1 MSWEHDWCSPT
12 RSDCICKAVVAIYI
26 WKPVGRCWPSTLSN
40 FKILRIRKR
49 FVRLLVL
56 LCGFSLVSSTS
67 CEALLS
73 QIIRLLWGQERQ
85 SSWLMRVWL
94 ASWGMQVRMGK
105 LGFCS
110 LIRTG
115 VLSSVTM
122 QKFCEWD
129 YHFNGSWILEE
140 ESLNQKRLY
149 SSATKRRWSI
159 LQINIWAVNTTEGCT
174 LRHCYHL
181 YA

>member
-12 RSDCICKAVVAIYI
+12 QSDCICKAVVAIYI
-26 WKPVGRCWPSTLSN
+26 WKPAGRWWPSTLSN
-40 FKILRIRKR
+40 FKILRIGKR
-49 FVRLLVL
+49 FVHLLVL

-67 CEALLS
+67 REALLRS
-73 QIIRLLWGQERQ
+73 LGFCEDRRDK
-85 SSWLMRVWL
+85 SSWPMRVWL
-94 ASWGMQVRMGK
+94 ASRGMQVRMGK

-110 LIRTG
+110 LIHTG

-140 ESLNQKRLY
+140 ESFNQKRLY
-149 SSATKRRWSI
+149 SCSNKT
-159 LQINIWAVNTTEGCT
+159 
-174 LRHCYHL
+174 
-181 YA
+181 